1 MTSYD
6 HLGITY
12 NQTRQAEARIITA
25 LFKALDLPH
34 SSILADI
41 GAGICACMARLVPP
55 RGKKSAEQS
64 SATILT
70 LPNVNRRIDRDQNYW
85 PLSVLSNS
93 VMFQSIGYACK

>member
-25 LFKALDLPH
+25 LFKALDLPP

-41 GAGICACMARLVPP
+41 GAGICARIARLVPP
-55 RGKKSAEQS
+55 RRKRALS
-64 SATILT
+64 SRAL
-70 LPNVNRRIDRDQNYW
+70 Q
-85 PLSVLSNS
+85 
-93 VMFQSIGYACK
+93 